1 MRCSTADVIT
11 KHQMET
17 NVSASDVEVARIL
30 PHGFWLV
37 IDSREVFLLFEDFPW
52 FLDAPVR
59 ALLNVERPQP
69 QHLRWPDLDVDLTI
83 DSITRPWRYP
93 LKVTGGR
100 ALESAGD
107 PLDHGPDDKEALR
120 RELRRIQERVNSY
133 PVLDDRSPD
142 EIIGYDENGLPS

>member
-1 MRCSTADVIT
+1 
-11 KHQMET
+11 MES

-52 FLDAPVR
+52 FMDAPVR
-59 ALLNVERPQP
+59 ALLKVERPQP

-93 LKVTGGR
+93 LMATGGR
-100 ALESAGD
+100 ALQPVGD
-107 PLDHGPDDKEALR
+107 PQVHGLDDKEALR
-120 RELRRIQERVNSY
+120 REIQRIQERFNSR
-133 PVLDDRSPD
+133 PVLDHRTPD